1 MRESNGDTS
10 DKVSDWDDCEE
21 RKVAFGGDVDRFLS
35 FSRSFVFGV
44 AAVLE
49 ENDEKGR
56 HSQEKVKSIAKLQP
70 CPKHK
75 NIVIV
80 LIQNINA

>member
-21 RKVAFGGDVDRFLS
+21 CKVAFGGDVDRFLS

-70 CPKHK
+70 CK
-75 NIVIV
+75 NKVIV